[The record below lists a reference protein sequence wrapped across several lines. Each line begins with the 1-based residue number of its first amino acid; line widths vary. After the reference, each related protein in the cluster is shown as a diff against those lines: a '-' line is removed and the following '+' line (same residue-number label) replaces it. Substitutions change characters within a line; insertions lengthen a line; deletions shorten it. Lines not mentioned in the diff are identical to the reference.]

1 MDMRVVVPP
10 PRPSIMARAL
20 GCGAGYGAALGVAT
34 LAVPGLIVS
43 VLERNPSALGFA
55 LVFSAVAALAGT
67 LVGVACGVV
76 GGIALVVLRRQAAG
90 SRAATR
96 LIAGAGAALL
106 PAVCAVL
113 FPNDAVAY
121 PFFIAITV
129 MTFGV
134 GVAVGPRVFYGK
146 PRKRK
151 RRTDAPRSAVGG

>member
-20 GCGAGYGAALGVAT
+20 GCGAGYGAA
-34 LAVPGLIVS
+34 
-43 VLERNPSALGFA
+43 FA
-55 LVFSAVAALAGT
+55 LVFSAVAALAGMI
-67 LVGVACGVV
+67 VGLACGTV
-76 GGIALVVLRRQAAG
+76 GGVALVVLRRQAAG